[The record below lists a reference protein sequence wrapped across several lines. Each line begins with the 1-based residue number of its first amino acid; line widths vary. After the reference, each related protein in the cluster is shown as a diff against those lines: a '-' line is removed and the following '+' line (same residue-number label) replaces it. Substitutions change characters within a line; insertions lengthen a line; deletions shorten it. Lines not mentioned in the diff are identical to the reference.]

1 MRATM
6 RSQAQHQLEHYL
18 RHFPAEAQRLRA
30 LRQQLQE
37 DAAEPLSRANMRG
50 HVTTSAIVLDASSTR
65 VLMIRHRIIGRWLQ
79 PGGHAEPGQAL
90 WDSACREV
98 REETGL
104 QTLRAHPLWPEPLPL
119 DIDSHAIAPNPAKGE
134 GAHWHHD
141 YAYLLQADAS
151 EALQAQ
157 EDEVSGVAWWPL
169 PMLAGQG
176 EPRFDAVLAKL
187 KALGLDAG

>member
-6 RSQAQHQLEHYL
+6 RTQAQHQLDHYL
-18 RHFPAEAQRLRA
+18 SCFPDEDRRLLA

-37 DAAEPLSRANMRG
+37 DAADPLSRTNMRG

-65 VLMIRHRIIGRWLQ
+65 VLMIRHCVIGRWLQ

-119 DIDSHAIAPNPAKGE
+119 DIDSHAIAANPAKGE

-141 YAYLLQADAS
+141 YAYLLQADAG

-169 PMLAGQG
+169 AMLAGQG
-176 EPRFDAVLAKL
+176 EPRFDAVLTKL
-187 KALGLDAG
+187 KALGLEAG